1 MTRKRVKFGLA
12 LLGLLL
18 AFLMGLLALMFVP
31 TLASA
36 DKGPGGS
43 AWEEG
48 HGKSGDPAYLGQTNP
63 DHSGT
68 DESGHPGSNPPHG
81 DAGPCADAAN
91 PCEVADNQG
100 DGPRHYYEGPNSGGQ
115 NSGGQGGNGNPGGN
129 TDSGNDPHGGQ
140 PGPFAGW
147 LPSGGGFPGGG
158 GIDEPNTCTKD
169 DSNKSDKD
177 TDSDKDTGKKTC
189 DKSDDGS
196 QQSGT
201 SENLPGDPSDDPKGN
216 GPTGDSSGDFS
227 SGFFG
232 AAPNDDPNNP
242 GGDDLPDP
250 NCFPFGDFCG
260 SQNDDPPNTSLTDPP
275 NEIPEPFT
283 LSLFAVGLTGAAAL
297 RRTRRKTI
305 GRPLAG

>member
-18 AFLMGLLALMFVP
+18 ALFMGLLALMFVP

-36 DKGPGGS
+36 DKGPGT
-43 AWEEG
+43 WEEG
-48 HGKSGDPAYLGQTNP
+48 NGQSGNSAYFEQGDTDHAGTNGP
-63 DHSGT
+63 GHSG
-68 DESGHPGSNPPHG
+68 PNPPHG
-81 DAGPCADAAN
+81 DEGPCADAAN

-100 DGPRHYYEGPNSGGQ
+100 DGPGHYYEDPNSGGQ
-115 NSGGQGGNGNPGGN
+115 NSGGQNPGGQGGNGNPGGN

-158 GIDEPNTCTKD
+158 GEPDSCTKD
-169 DSNKSDKD
+169 DSNKSGKD
-177 TDSDKDTGKKTC
+177 TDSDKDKKTC
-189 DKSDDGS
+189 DKDDP

-201 SENLPGDPSDDPKGN
+201 SDNPSGDPSDDPNGD
-216 GPTGDSSGDFS
+216 GPTDDTSGDFS
-227 SGFFG
+227 GGFFG
-232 AAPNDDPNNP
+232 AAPTNNP
-242 GGDDLPDP
+242 NDPPGGGDVPDP

-260 SQNDDPPNTSLTDPP
+260 PQNDDPPNTSLTDPP

-297 RRTRRKTI
+297 RRTRRKTN
-305 GRPLAG
+305 GRSLAG